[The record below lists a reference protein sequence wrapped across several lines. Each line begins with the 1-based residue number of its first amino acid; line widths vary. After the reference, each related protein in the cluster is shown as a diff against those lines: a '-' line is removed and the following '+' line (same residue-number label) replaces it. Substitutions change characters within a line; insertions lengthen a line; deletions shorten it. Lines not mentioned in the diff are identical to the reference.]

1 MIKYAPIFIIIII
14 IISFIIF
21 LFTKKENYE
30 EKNEKWHFVDKII
43 YINLKNR
50 KDRQKEI
57 ENELLVIPNKDKI
70 IRFDAIEM
78 SPAHLGCST
87 SHLKCLE
94 MAKKKGWKNVLILE
108 DDAMWN
114 NYERG
119 YSILENIIKNNKYD
133 VISFGNVN
141 AKFDKKTYKLKSGQ
155 CATAYL
161 VNSNYYDKLIDN
173 FTEGLAK
180 LSVTKNMYKAS
191 DRLPYEKEF
200 CLDQYWKRLQDKD
213 NWYIVNP
220 ALMIQRPSK
229 SSISQTFVDYGD
241 KFNL

>member
-1 MIKYAPIFIIIII
+1 MMKAFYIIFII
-14 IISFIIF
+14 FIILGTIL
-21 LFTKKENYE
+21 LFQKRQENF
-30 EKNEKWHFVDKII
+30 NEKWNFVDKII

-50 KDRQKEI
+50 PDRKKEI
-57 ENELLVIPNKDKI
+57 ENELSVIPDKNKI
-70 IRFDAIEM
+70 IRFNAIEM
-78 SPAHLGCST
+78 QPAHLGCST

-94 MAKKKGWKNVLILE
+94 LAKREGWKNVLILE

-114 NYERG
+114 NYDKN
-119 YSILENIIKNNKYD
+119 YSTLETIIKKLNNNYD

-141 AKFDKKTYKLKSGQ
+141 ANFNKKTYKLKAGQ

-161 VNSNYYDKLIDN
+161 VNSSYYDKLINN
-173 FTEGLAK
+173 FKEGIEK

-191 DRLPYEKEF
+191 DRLPYEKEY
-200 CLDQYWKRLQDKD
+200 CIDQYWKRLQEKD
-213 NWYIVNP
+213 NWYIINP

-229 SSISQTFVDYGD
+229 SSISQTFVDYGN

>member
-1 MIKYAPIFIIIII
+1 MKVFYIIFIVFVILGTIVLI
-14 IISFIIF
+14 
-21 LFTKKENYE
+21 KKRQENF
-30 EKNEKWHFVDKII
+30 NEKWNFVDKII

-50 KDRQKEI
+50 IDRKKEI
-57 ENELLVIPNKDKI
+57 ENELSVIPDKNKI

-78 SPAHLGCST
+78 QPAHLGCSM

-94 MAKKKGWKNVLILE
+94 MSKKEGWKNVLILE

-114 NYERG
+114 NYDKN
-119 YSILENIIKNNKYD
+119 YSILETIINKLKNNYD

-161 VNSNYYDKLIDN
+161 VNSNYYDKLINN
-173 FTEGLAK
+173 FKEGIEK
-180 LSVTKNMYKAS
+180 LSITKNMYKAS
-191 DRLPYEKEF
+191 DRLPYEKEY
-200 CLDQYWKRLQDKD
+200 CIDQYWKRLQEKD
-213 NWYIVNP
+213 NWYIINP

-229 SSISQTFVDYGD
+229 SSISQTFVDYGN